1 MTQEIVLNLYN
12 IKKSFFHVTVL
23 EDISLELHK
32 GEVRALMGE
41 NGAGK
46 STLMK
51 ILGGIY
57 TKDSGK
63 IFLNGKEIE
72 INSPLEAREYKIC
85 LVHQE
90 ISLAENMT
98 ITENLFLGA
107 EIKQN
112 GFLDKQTM
120 KKRAQEAI
128 DSLNLNLP
136 ADTPTAKLSI
146 AQQQLVEIAKALLFD
161 ANIIILDEPT
171 AAISNDEAE
180 RLYKKIVELKE
191 KGISFLY
198 ITHRM
203 EEIEKVCDT
212 VSVMRDGKLIGTKNI
227 KETNTD
233 EIISMMVGRP
243 LVNLFGD
250 KSRPV
255 GKKTIM
261 EVKNLTTRYIK
272 NVSFELREGEILGF
286 SGLVGAGRTETALA
300 LFGIDKII
308 EGTIKINGREVRIE
322 SVNDAVKAG
331 IGLVP
336 EDRKGTGLLMEKSVK
351 YNITLLVLDK
361 LLKNLR
367 KNYKLEKELIDEYSN
382 KLSIKMTSSNQLC
395 KELSGGNQQKI
406 VITKWLVKAPQILIF
421 DEPTRGIDVG
431 AKAEIYHLLNQLA
444 EEGYS
449 IIMISSD
456 LPEVLNM
463 SSRVVVMREG
473 EVTAILDNT
482 KQMLGQEEIMKYSV
496 KELGKHE

>member
-1 MTQEIVLNLYN
+1 MTQQVILNLNN
-12 IKKSFFHVTVL
+12 IKKSFFNVTVL
-23 EDISLELHK
+23 EDINLELHK

-57 TKDSGK
+57 TKDSGN
-63 IFLNGKEIE
+63 ILLNGAPVEIS
-72 INSPLEAREYKIC
+72 SPLEARKYKIC

-98 ITENLFLGA
+98 ITENLFLGT
-107 EIKQN
+107 EIKKN
-112 GFLDKQTM
+112 GLLDKEM
-120 KKRAQEAI
+120 MERCAQEAI
-128 DSLNLNLP
+128 DSLNLNIP
-136 ADTPTAKLSI
+136 ADTKTAKLSI

-180 RLYKKIVELKE
+180 RLYKKIRELKE

-227 KETNTD
+227 AETSTD

-250 KSRPV
+250 KNRPV
-255 GKKTIM
+255 GGEIIM
-261 EVKNLTTRYIK
+261 EVTNLTTRHIK
-272 NVSFELREGEILGF
+272 NISFDLREGEILGF
-286 SGLVGAGRTETALA
+286 SGLVGSGRTETALA

-308 EGTIKINGREVRIE
+308 DGTVKIKGREVQIDN
-322 SVNDAVKAG
+322 VNDAVKAG

-361 LLKNLR
+361 ILKNLK
-367 KNYKLEKELIDEYSN
+367 KNYKMEKELIDEYSN
-382 KLSIKMTSSNQLC
+382 KLSIKMAGPDQLC
-395 KELSGGNQQKI
+395 KELSGGNQQKV
-406 VITKWLVKAPQILIF
+406 VITKWLAKAPPILIF

-431 AKAEIYHLLNQLA
+431 AKAEIYQLLNRLA
-444 EEGYS
+444 KEGYS

-456 LPEVLNM
+456 LPEILNM
-463 SSRVVVMREG
+463 SSRIVVMREG
-473 EVTAILDNT
+473 EITAVLDNT
-482 KQMLGQEEIMKYSV
+482 KQMLDQEEIMRYSV
-496 KELGKHE
+496 KELGKNE